1 MRIYRERM
9 PAIAHAIAD
18 ALVDGEMIEVEP
30 AMREEVE
37 LDLESVLKEYR
48 RTDREL
54 SDRARDLVAM
64 RNLDYSYTHKLKGQ
78 LAREK
83 AFGLGD
89 EAIEWIAGQM
99 IEMLLQSANVEEV
112 FGEDHDLRRL
122 IAPILRR
129 ELGMESKLDHE
140 VRKRIK
146 NMSEGT
152 SEFDI
157 EYQKTMERLREAKKL
172 SD

>member
-1 MRIYRERM
+1 VRIYRERM

-18 ALVDGEMIEVEP
+18 ALIDGELIEVEP
-30 AMREEVE
+30 SAREEVE

-64 RNLDYSYTHKLKGQ
+64 RNLDYSYTHKIKGQ

-83 AFGLGD
+83 GFGLGD
-89 EAIEWIAGQM
+89 EAIEWISGQM
-99 IEMLLQSANVEEV
+99 IEMLLQSRNVEEV

-129 ELGMESKLDHE
+129 ELGVESKLDRE

-146 NMSEGT
+146 NMTEGT

-157 EYQKTMERLREAKKL
+157 EYQRTMEQLREAKKL

>member
-9 PAIAHAIAD
+9 PSIAHAIAD
-18 ALVDGEMIEVEP
+18 ALIDGEMIEVESS
-30 AMREEVE
+30 MREEVE

-64 RNLDYSYTHKLKGQ
+64 RNLDYSYTHKIKGQ

-83 AFGLGD
+83 GFGLGD

-129 ELGMESKLDHE
+129 ELGMESKLDRE

-146 NMSEGT
+146 NMAEGT

>member
-18 ALVDGEMIEVEP
+18 ALIDGEMIEVELSF
-30 AMREEVE
+30 REEVE

-54 SDRARDLVAM
+54 SDRARDLVAV
-64 RNLDYSYTHKLKGQ
+64 RNLDYSYTHKIKGQ

-89 EAIEWIAGQM
+89 EGIEWIAGQM
-99 IEMLLQSANVEEV
+99 IEMLLQSNNVAEV

-129 ELGMESKLDHE
+129 ELGVESQLDRE

-157 EYQKTMERLREAKKL
+157 EYQRTMERLREAKKL